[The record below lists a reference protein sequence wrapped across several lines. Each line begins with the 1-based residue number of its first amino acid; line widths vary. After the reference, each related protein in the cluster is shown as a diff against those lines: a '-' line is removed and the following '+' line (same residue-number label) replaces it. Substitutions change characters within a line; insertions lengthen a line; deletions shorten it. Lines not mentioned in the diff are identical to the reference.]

1 MSPKKVTQFIKLEY
15 PEASPDQVE
24 FIKNLLGVEDE
35 E

>member
-1 MSPKKVTQFIKLEY
+1 MTEEKARKFIKLEY
-15 PEASPDQVE
+15 PSVSKDQIE